1 MDTIRRLSASAGAEW
16 LLGGFALLRKA
27 PLALGTLGALWGL
40 LGAVVVFL
48 AAVVPALAAALQ
60 LLVAIAGPVLFAGLL
75 WAVREVQQDRPALPA
90 HLAHGLQGGHVP
102 RLLTTLLPQVVAGI
116 LLGVLLLV
124 LVGPE
129 QLQRLSAVSE
139 ELNAMAA
146 SGAQPS
152 PEQVQAMIAELPAGR
167 ILLWLLLGLGVAVA
181 VGMTVFVA
189 VPRILFDGRPG
200 LAAMGD
206 SLRASVAN
214 LPAVLVF
221 TLVTLVALFA
231 VYFAV
236 MLLALV
242 AQAVAGPLFGALLAQ
257 VLLMGVAM
265 PLLAGAVLVAWG
277 QLFGGGTASAA
288 PGPLASGRLE
298 A

>member
-1 MDTIRRLSASAGAEW
+1 MDTIRRLPASAGAEW

-48 AAVVPALAAALQ
+48 AAVVPALAAGLQ
-60 LLVAIAGPVLFAGLL
+60 LLLAIAGPVLFAGLL
-75 WAVREVQQDRPALPA
+75 WAVREVRDDRPALPG
-90 HLAHGLQGGHVP
+90 HLARGLQDGRVP
-102 RLLTTLLPQVVAGI
+102 GLLATLLPQVVAG
-116 LLGVLLLV
+116 LVLGMLLLV
-124 LVGPE
+124 LVGSE
-129 QLQRLSAVSE
+129 QLQRLSAVSA
-139 ELNAMAA
+139 ELNALAA
-146 SGAQPS
+146 SGAQPT
-152 PEQVQAMIAELPAGR
+152 PEQVQAMVAELPAGR
-167 ILLWLLLGLGVAVA
+167 ILLWLLMGLCVAVA

-200 LAAMGD
+200 LSAMGD
-206 SLRASVAN
+206 SLRASFAN

-236 MLLALV
+236 MLLALL
-242 AQAVAGPLFGALLAQ
+242 AQAVGGPMFGALVAQ
-257 VLLMGVAM
+257 VLLMAVVM

-277 QLFGGGTASAA
+277 QLFGEAVPAVAA
-288 PGPLASGRLE
+288 GLAQGRLE

>member
-1 MDTIRRLSASAGAEW
+1 MDRIHRLPASAGAEW

-48 AAVVPALAAALQ
+48 AAVVPALAAGLQ
-60 LLVAIAGPVLFAGLL
+60 LLLAIAGPVLFAGLL
-75 WAVREVQQDRPALPA
+75 WAVREVQQGRPALRA
-90 HLAHGLQGGHVP
+90 HLARGLQGGHVP
-102 RLLTTLLPQVVAGI
+102 SLLTTLLPQVVAGI

-129 QLQRLSAVSE
+129 QLQRFLSLLDE
-139 ELNAMAA
+139 FNAMAA
-146 SGAQPS
+146 AGEQPS
-152 PEQVQAMIAELPAGR
+152 PEQIGAIMAGLR
-167 ILLWLLLGLGVAVA
+167 VWHFLLWLLAGLCVALAAAMA
-181 VGMTVFVA
+181 VFMA
-189 VPRILFDGRPG
+189 VPRILFDARPG

-206 SLRASVAN
+206 SARAAAVN

-221 TLVTLVALFA
+221 FLLAVVALVAIN
-231 VYFAV
+231 FAV
-236 MLLALV
+236 MLLALL
-242 AQAVAGPLFGALLAQ
+242 AQAVGGPMFGALVAQ
-257 VLLMGVAM
+257 VLLMAVVK

-277 QLFGGGTASAA
+277 QLFGRAAA
-288 PGPLASGRLE
+288 PAVATPAAPDRFE